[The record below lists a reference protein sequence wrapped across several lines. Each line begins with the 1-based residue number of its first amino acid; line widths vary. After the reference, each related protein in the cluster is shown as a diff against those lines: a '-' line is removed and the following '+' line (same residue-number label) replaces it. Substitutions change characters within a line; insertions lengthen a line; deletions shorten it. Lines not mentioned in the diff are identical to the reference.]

1 MHPPFLIF
9 FQTLWWSSQ
18 VLLRIQLISRAVVC
32 DHGEAVIVHVEDN
45 ILANHC
51 QTDERQIALGFRHVR
66 CRASKKGFRM
76 LC

>member
-1 MHPPFLIF
+1 MGA
-9 FQTLWWSSQ
+9 QNA
-18 VLLRIQLISRAVVC
+18 RAFSFVGQEFVNFADGPVVG
-32 DHGEAVIVHVEDN
+32 DHGEAVIVHVEDK
-45 ILANHC
+45 ILAHHC